1 VQSGS
6 VAINNA
12 ADLYLYANTVYA
24 VKVTGAQILDWLETA
39 ATRFAQIDPTKAT
52 AQPLINPGMP
62 GYNFDVFTDSRLTYD
77 IDVTQPLPPAGTKA
91 SGRIKNV
98 LFNGAPLDL
107 AADFIVATNNYRAS
121 GGGNFPGLDGTKTIY
136 AAPDTSRDVLIAYI
150 KKHAS
155 ISRASNG
162 SDRSFHFTKT
172 TTLGPV
178 TFTSAQN
185 ALPKAQAAGLTAI
198 SLVQQD
204 DGSGKMLSV
213 YAIDLSK

>member
-1 VQSGS
+1 
-6 VAINNA
+6 
-12 ADLYLYANTVYA
+12 
-24 VKVTGAQILDWLETA
+24 
-39 ATRFAQIDPTKAT
+39 
-52 AQPLINPGMP
+52 M
-62 GYNFDVFTDSRLTYD
+62 
-77 IDVTQPLPPAGTKA
+77 KA

-121 GGGNFPGLDGTKTIY
+121 GGGSFPGLDGTKTVY
-136 AAPDTSRDVLIAYI
+136 ASPDTSRDVLIAYI
-150 KKHAS
+150 KKNPS
-155 ISRASNG
+155 ITRVGNG
-162 SDRSFHFTKT
+162 SDRSFHFAKT
-172 TTLGPV
+172 TTMGPV

-185 ALPKAQAAGLTAI
+185 VLPKALAAGLTNI